1 MSDTQPLITLIVTFY
16 NEEAY
21 LDSCLASVASQNYP
35 NLEVLLM
42 DDASTDASPE
52 IARRHAAEDARM
64 QLHRMEHNGGI
75 ARLRN
80 RALDLAQGDYIAW
93 IDGDDWIDPHHV
105 STLYDALRQA
115 PTQPAIVL
123 CPTQRHNAD
132 GSIKDW
138 RGMRVPDLTT
148 LSSQEALTLMMTGD
162 KVSGHFWN
170 KLFPRELF
178 DNERMPEGRVF
189 EDYYLLPRLVA
200 RATCLICTDHTLYH
214 YRLHATS
221 IVHVAKPQNV
231 YDLTLACRDR
241 ILFLRNDP
249 PRLAPEVA
257 RRLEVYPLK
266 TIYRAYHRLTHM
278 DHPERHA
285 YLAKMEEAMQ
295 DLGLKPLRGIRY
307 SSYMFLLSLLK
318 RYTEWWLRRVE
329 RHEPV
334 L

>member
-21 LDSCLASVASQNYP
+21 LDSCLASVASQDYP
-35 NLEVLLM
+35 NLEILLM

-52 IARRHAAEDARM
+52 IARRYAAEDARM

-105 STLYDALRQA
+105 SMLYDALRQA

-123 CPTQRHNAD
+123 CPMQRHYAD
-132 GSIKDW
+132 GSTKDR
-138 RGMRVPDLTT
+138 RGLRVPYLTT
-148 LSSQEALTLMMTGD
+148 LSSQEALTIMMTGD

-200 RATCLICTDHTLYH
+200 RATCLVCTDRTLYH

-231 YDLTLACRDR
+231 YDLLLACRDR
-241 ILFLRNDP
+241 IFFLRNNP
-249 PRLAPEVA
+249 SHLSPEVTH
-257 RRLEVYPLK
+257 RLEIYPLK
-266 TIYRAYHRLTHM
+266 MIYRAYHRLARM
-278 DHPERHA
+278 DHPERHV
-285 YLAKMEEAMQ
+285 YLTKMEQELQ

-307 SSYMFLLSLLK
+307 SSYMFLLSLRK
-318 RYTEWWLRRVE
+318 RYTEWWLRRVKP
-329 RHEPV
+329 H
-334 L
+334 